1 MKKIISLVFVVV
13 MLFACTVPAYADWF
27 ESGEINEGCY
37 NSIYIHPDSEVTIN
51 GRVEIESG
59 KWLAFFG
66 DNIVLT
72 IGKGGCLTGNN
83 ASFSSEGANHK
94 IIIKN
99 GGWLDITFCYSDN
112 ADSFASLLA
121 ESGIRYERDGNRI
134 TAGYCEHTHTTTTI
148 KTTTVCYD
156 CGQII
161 KDETY
166 EDYPTASTLSTGY
179 LEIVYGIGGLAVG
192 FFAAMLIF
200 RKKKVVVSSTAA
212 DDEE

>member
-1 MKKIISLVFVVV
+1 MKKIFSLIFVFA
-13 MLFACTVPAYADWF
+13 MLFACTVSASADWF
-27 ESGEINEGCY
+27 ESGEMKEGCY
-37 NSIYIHPDSEVTIN
+37 DNIYMHPDSEVTIN

-59 KWLAFFG
+59 KWLGFFG

-72 IGKGGCLTGNN
+72 IGKGGCLTGND
-83 ASFSSEGANHK
+83 ASFVSEGSNHK

-99 GGWLDITFCYSDN
+99 GGWLDITFHYADN

-121 ESGIRYERDGNRI
+121 ENGIGYGRDGNRI

-148 KTTTVCYD
+148 KTTTVCHD

-166 EDYPTASTLSTGY
+166 EDYPTASTFSTGY
-179 LEIVYGIGGLAVG
+179 PEIVYGIGGLAVG
-192 FFAAMLIF
+192 FFASMLIF
-200 RKKKVVVSSTAA
+200 RKKKVAVSSTSA
-212 DDEE
+212 DDEK